1 MPQQNT
7 RFTERYSRQSSCKS
21 GSFVNA
27 AAIWFENSSPTSVN
41 TSEVPS
47 IRNRPVVAARQASPG
62 FFCPSLRESR
72 AFRPT
77 AVPTPMAIIKNWMAY
92 TREAA
97 VRAVSDSRA
106 TKILSTIL
114 YSDWMSSD
122 SISGTAIVYSR
133 GRMGISASLFFEFI
147 RPPFSGKQKSAKSLR
162 SSNSSGFHALSVGFL
177 YLVRNVL

>member
-7 RFTERYSRQSSCKS
+7 RFTERYSRQSCCNS
-21 GSFVNA
+21 GSPVRA

-47 IRNRPVVAARQASPG
+47 IRNSPVVAARQASSG
-62 FFCPSLRESR
+62 FFCPSFRESR

-97 VRAVSDSRA
+97 VRAVSDRRA
-106 TKILSTIL
+106 TKILSTML

-133 GRMGISASLFFEFI
+133 GRTGISASLFFGFI
-147 RPPFSGKQKSAKSLR
+147 DPPFSGKQKSVKSLR
-162 SSNSSGFHALSVGFL
+162 GSFPSGFHAL
-177 YLVRNVL
+177 